1 VSALDSAPAR
11 FAVSVG
17 VALCV
22 VSLMLW
28 FALEVSG
35 FTDRHEGGG
44 LETHAVDPLSAA
56 ERREIGDLLDDGR
69 PTRVPSMR
77 EPTAIEPLDF
87 ARKLRGIVR
96 LEVHVD
102 AAGNVADV
110 RVIDAVP
117 AGIYEKQA
125 IADVRSRPYEPEIVA
140 GRAMPSRRLEIVDF
154 TVTPAPSSAA
164 QGE

>member
-1 VSALDSAPAR
+1 VSALDSTPAR
-11 FAVSVG
+11 FAVSLG

-35 FTDRHEGGG
+35 FTDRHEWDG
-44 LETHAVDPLSAA
+44 LETHAVDLLSAA
-56 ERREIGDLLDDGR
+56 ERREIGDLLDNGR
-69 PTRVPSMR
+69 PTRVPPML

-87 ARKLRGIVR
+87 ARELRGIVR
-96 LEVHVD
+96 LEVDVD

-117 AGIYEKQA
+117 AGIYEEQA
-125 IADVRSRPYEPEIVA
+125 VADVRSRAYAPEIVA
-140 GRAMPSRRLEIVDF
+140 GRAVPSRRLEIVDF
-154 TVTPAPSSAA
+154 TVTPAASPTA
-164 QGE
+164 QAE

>member
-1 VSALDSAPAR
+1 
-11 FAVSVG
+11 
-17 VALCV
+17 
-22 VSLMLW
+22 
-28 FALEVSG
+28 
-35 FTDRHEGGG
+35 
-44 LETHAVDPLSAA
+44 
-56 ERREIGDLLDDGR
+56 
-69 PTRVPSMR
+69 
-77 EPTAIEPLDF
+77 
-87 ARKLRGIVR
+87 VR

-154 TVTPAPSSAA
+154 TVTPAVSTTA